1 MAKFKIGII
10 STKTVKR
17 DIIKRE
23 SAYYGII
30 FDTPIIETIE
40 IYNDGNNKH
49 NLNFQYDFDRALIDQ
64 YWTKGNIECK

>member
-17 DIIKRE
+17 GITKQE
-23 SAYYGII
+23 STYYGLI
-30 FDTPIIETIE
+30 FDTPIVETIE

-49 NLNFQYDFDRALIDQ
+49 NLNFQYDFDGALIDQ